1 MRGCAVYNSLMQ
13 EPDAAGTP
21 LPSWKGILA
30 IVGLFFFVT
39 ILVYGGTLT
48 NNFVSLDDPYVIY
61 HNLAIRGLSLAHV
74 KQMFTMFDPEL
85 FTPLTFLSFA
95 LNYAAGGLS
104 PFPYHLTN
112 LVLHTL
118 NALLVAWVML
128 KLTKNRLAAL
138 FLGLLFAVHPV
149 NTEVVAWATARKEV
163 LSTFFFLL
171 SLLAFLLYRERSKKA
186 LFVLSLAV
194 YLLGLLSKVTIFT
207 LPVLVLLID
216 WRERRP
222 IGRRTAL
229 ETAPFFALSIVFGI
243 IGVIPKSAIFAST
256 TFAQKILM
264 AAKSVMFYLWKFL
277 IPTGLSVLYPNTE
290 TISLTSPGFLISSIL
305 FLCIGAL
312 VLLSLR
318 KTREIA
324 FGFGFFLIA
333 IAPTLLHFNRN
344 ASMVSARATGIQFAS
359 DHYLYLPS
367 LGLFFL
373 AGTGVLWWISSTVRD
388 DVQWKRTV
396 IATSVSAAV
405 IAIFAVLATVQ
416 SSVWAS
422 SEKLFAHT
430 LRYYPASAAARVNLS
445 VIYRNTGREDEE
457 KRVLEEGLP
466 FGQNSKL
473 FTGLGAIAARSG
485 NTDDAERYFALAGKA
500 DPTNAEPH
508 FSRGAMLAGMKKFD
522 AALGEYRAALEK
534 DPQYVAVWNN
544 IGSLKL
550 QQGKNAEAEEAFRR
564 AIAINPTFAEGTYN
578 LALLLA
584 SEKRPAE
591 AIGQFERFLELEP
604 DSIEAR
610 IELIPLYL
618 ETNQP
623 SEALLSLR
631 GILARDPENPTAKSL
646 LQEMVRLGIVGAK
659 K

>member
-1 MRGCAVYNSLMQ
+1 MPETETS
-13 EPDAAGTP
+13 DTS
-21 LPSWKGILA
+21 LPSWKGMLA

-61 HNLAIRGLSLAHV
+61 HNLAIRGLSLANV
-74 KQMFTMFDPEL
+74 KQMFSMYDPEL
-85 FTPLTFLSFA
+85 YTPLTFLSFA
-95 LNYAAGGLS
+95 FDYLRGGLD
-104 PFPYHLTN
+104 PFQYHLTN
-112 LVLHTL
+112 LILHTL
-118 NALLVAWVML
+118 NALLVAWIML
-128 KLTKNRLAAL
+128 KFTKNRLAAL
-138 FLGLLFAVHPV
+138 FLGLLFAVHPI

-171 SLLAFLLYRERSKKA
+171 SLLAFLLYRESGKVSCRFKSA
-186 LFVLSLAV
+186 ANYALSLAF

-207 LPVLVLLID
+207 LPVLLLLID

-222 IGRRTAL
+222 IGKRTAL
-229 ETAPFFALSIVFGI
+229 ELSPFFALSIVFGI

-277 IPTGLSVLYPNTE
+277 MPTGLSVLYPNNE
-290 TISLTSPGFLISSIL
+290 AISLASPGFLISSIL
-305 FLCIGAL
+305 FLCIIAL

-333 IAPTLLHFNRN
+333 LAPTLLHFNRN

-367 LGLFFL
+367 LGLLFL
-373 AGTGVLWWISSTVRD
+373 AGAGVLWWISSTVRD

-405 IAIFAVLATVQ
+405 IVIFAVLATVQ
-416 SSVWAS
+416 STVWAS

-500 DPTNAEPH
+500 DPTNAGPH

-544 IGSLKL
+544 IGSLKW
-550 QQGKNAEAEEAFRR
+550 QQSKNTEAEEAFRR

-584 SEKRPAE
+584 SEKRLPE

-610 IELIPLYL
+610 IELTPLYL

-623 SEALLSLR
+623 SEALHYLR
-631 GILARDPENPTAKSL
+631 EILARDPENPTAKSL
-646 LQEMVRLGIVGAK
+646 LREMVRLGIVGTTK